1 MEKNRTHFNVSFRTK
16 VLVPV
21 ITVMILL
28 LAVTM
33 FVVNLHL
40 LQQAETD
47 ARSSLA
53 TADAVF
59 KNSQQ
64 IRTRNLFLRFR
75 NLPNE
80 PRYKSA
86 LQTHHPETIRV
97 QLAAAMTEQ
106 ELDFVLFTPA
116 APPASDEAAD
126 ADATAPQ
133 LQKRNQLLPTDAFVA
148 ATGAAVAGALQGEEK
163 ADTIRVGEKLF
174 DVVSVPVHGTGNLLI
189 GALTFGQEVGWD
201 VAQEFSGATRGPVA
215 LLAADHVVA
224 STLADHG
231 DDAQLAVL
239 FQELSD
245 AAGGG
250 DTFAAR
256 KTVLNGEHF
265 YCSGGRFSSLSR
277 DASQGFLSLHSYESS
292 LHALHATQQLLLLVS
307 LTAILL
313 GSIIVYYLVGK
324 ATAPLRELRN
334 SAEAVGQGDFSR
346 RVEVRSRDECGELAG
361 VFNQMTLNLR
371 NSREQL
377 EATVDTLKSTQAQLI
392 QSEKLSG
399 IGEFIAGVAHEL
411 NNPLA
416 SVMGFAEL
424 LSNAPNADPKQK
436 RHLDMIHKCAQRCQ
450 KIVQALLSFAR
461 RRTPERKVVCVNGLI
476 EAAAEILAYQLRTS
490 NVQMDLQLNPHLPQ
504 AMVDPHQ
511 IQQVCVN
518 LINNARQAI
527 EEHQPQGWIKI
538 VTETR
543 GHFVRIVVQD
553 SGPGITPENL
563 SKIFD
568 PFFTTK
574 EVGKG
579 TGLGLSMCYG
589 IIKNHGGTITP
600 SSKPGEGAVFAIEL
614 PISHE
619 ATAVPEAGIT
629 ANTDIIHARE
639 GVGKRVLVIDDEE
652 PILQMVREALT
663 LRGYE
668 VDVAGDGETGLRHLN
683 RQRYDVTLCDWKMP
697 GLTGRDVY
705 ERVRAQNPAQAERFI
720 FITGDVVNDRTGKFF
735 EEHDRVCLPKPF
747 SLHDFRGAIR
757 KLLGN
762 LSVPL
767 SANNE
772 N

>member
-1 MEKNRTHFNVSFRTK
+1 MEKIRTRFNVSFRAK

-21 ITVMILL
+21 IAVMILL

-33 FVVNLHL
+33 FVVNFHL
-40 LQQAETD
+40 AQQAETD
-47 ARSSLA
+47 SRDTLA
-53 TADAVF
+53 TANAVF
-59 KNSQQ
+59 INSQQ

-86 LQTHHPETIRV
+86 LQTRHPETIRV

-106 ELDFVLFTPA
+106 EIDFVLFTPA
-116 APPASDEAAD
+116 PALSADDAPAD
-126 ADATAPQ
+126 VGAAPQ
-133 LQKRNQLLPTDAFVA
+133 LQKRDQLIPESAFVA
-148 ATGAAVAGALQGEEK
+148 AANKAGAHALQGEEI

-174 DVVSVPVHGTGNLLI
+174 DIVSVPVHGTGDLLI
-189 GALTFGQEVGWD
+189 GALTFGQEVGWQ
-201 VAQEFSGATRGPVA
+201 VAQEFSGATRGPIALVA
-215 LLAADHVVA
+215 AGRVIA
-224 STLADHG
+224 STLPDNGAYS
-231 DDAQLAVL
+231 QLAAL
-239 FQELSD
+239 FKELSD
-245 AAGGG
+245 TAGGG
-250 DTFAAR
+250 NTFDTR
-256 KTVLNGEHF
+256 KTVLNGERY

-277 DASQGFLSLHSYESS
+277 DEAQGFLSLRSYEGQ
-292 LHALHATQQLLLLVS
+292 LRALHTTQQLLLLVS
-307 LTAILL
+307 LAAIVL
-313 GSIIVYYLVGK
+313 GSLIVCYVVGK
-324 ATAPLRELRN
+324 VTAPLSELRD
-334 SAEAVGQGDFSR
+334 SAEAVGKGDFSR
-346 RVEVRSRDECGELAG
+346 RVEIRSRDECGELAG
-361 VFNQMTLNLR
+361 VFNQMTQNLK

-377 EATVDTLKSTQAQLI
+377 EMTVDTLKTTQAQLI

-416 SVMGFAEL
+416 SVMGFSEL
-424 LSNAPNADPKQK
+424 LSNSPNADPKQK
-436 RHLDMIHKCAQRCQ
+436 RHLDMIHKCALRCQ

-461 RRTPERKVVCVNGLI
+461 RREPERKVVCVNGLI

-527 EEHQPQGWIKI
+527 EAHQPQGWIKI
-538 VTETR
+538 ATEVR
-543 GHFVRIVVQD
+543 GPFVRIVVQD
-553 SGPGITPENL
+553 SGPGIAPENL

-589 IIKNHGGTITP
+589 IVKDHGGTITP
-600 SSKPGEGAVFAIEL
+600 SSKPGEGAVFTIEL

-619 ATAVPEAGIT
+619 AAAAPEENLA
-629 ANTDIIHARE
+629 ANTEFLNARE

-668 VDVAGDGETGLRHLN
+668 VDVAGDGETGLRHLG

-720 FITGDVVNDRTGKFF
+720 FITGDVVNDRTQKFF
-735 EEHDRVCLPKPF
+735 EERNRVCLPKPF

-762 LSVPL
+762 KPAVLP
-767 SANNE
+767 ANGHN
-772 N
+772 